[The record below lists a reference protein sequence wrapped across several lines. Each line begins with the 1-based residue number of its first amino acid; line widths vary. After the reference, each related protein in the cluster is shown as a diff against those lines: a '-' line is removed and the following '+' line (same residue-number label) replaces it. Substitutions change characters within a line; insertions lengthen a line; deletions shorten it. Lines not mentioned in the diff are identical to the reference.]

1 LKKEFDIHDEWLG
14 FEIHPETPREGMLL
28 TERFS
33 AVRLEQMYDSLQQRG
48 EALGITFG
56 KLTILSNSRLA
67 MEASEFA
74 RDFGKFDQF
83 HEALFHAYF
92 TETQDI
98 GQRDVI
104 MDLASQVGL
113 ESQSL
118 QDALEHHRYVS
129 RLEEVTQNALQLGIN
144 AAPTFIV
151 NDMYKIVGAYP
162 LDVFQEVFTK
172 LTDEG

>member
-1 LKKEFDIHDEWLG
+1 
-14 FEIHPETPREGMLL
+14 
-28 TERFS
+28 
-33 AVRLEQMYDSLQQRG
+33 
-48 EALGITFG
+48 
-56 KLTILSNSRLA
+56 
-67 MEASEFA
+67 MEASEYA

-92 TETQDI
+92 TEAQDI

-104 MDLASQVGL
+104 MDLANQVGL
-113 ESQSL
+113 EPQGL
-118 QDALEHHRYVS
+118 QDALEQHRYAS

-151 NDMYKIVGAYP
+151 NDTYKIVGAYP
-162 LDVFQEVFTK
+162 LDVFQEIFTK